1 MRKITAFISAVLL
14 SVTLTACNS
23 KPMTASR
30 NSETGSSEMNGS
42 ADIISDSEQDINSS
56 YISAEPAEVSDS
68 SYIET
73 VSEEEPKAETE
84 SKKSDADEDSNL
96 NGKTP
101 AASPPPKTESVQ
113 STPSEKP
120 TQNPTSSVPEETEE
134 SKPSEE
140 EPAEP
145 QQPVESI
152 QQPEFDI
159 QTWIDYAGNY
169 AVSVGL
175 LLDSQAVEC
184 WDNPI
189 SAGPQCRYLERDI
202 QSRINRYRRDG
213 DITAVWIWAEKRSDG
228 NYDIFIGYA

>member
-30 NSETGSSEMNGS
+30 NSETCSSEMNGS

-84 SKKSDADEDSNL
+84 SKKSDADEDSNS

-101 AASPPPKTESVQ
+101 AASPSPKTKSVQ
-113 STPSEKP
+113 STPYEKP
-120 TQNPTSSVPEETEE
+120 TQNTESSVPEEPEE
-134 SKPSEE
+134 SKPAEE
-140 EPAEP
+140 QPAEP
-145 QQPVESI
+145 QQPVESV
-152 QQPEFDI
+152 QQPEFNI
-159 QTWIDYAGNY
+159 QIWIDYAENY
-169 AVSVGL
+169 AVSIGL

-189 SAGPQCRYLERDI
+189 SAGPQSRYLERDI
-202 QSRINRYRRDG
+202 QSRINRYSRDV